1 MDMGDNESISVPFD
15 GSGSLAHTF
24 VIADQQSFN
33 VQGEFSEVDG
43 GCSVDESLDMN
54 DTISGI
60 QTLDVQN
67 MEYTKTDGLNVTMR
81 FRIQIIG
88 G

>member
-1 MDMGDNESISVPFD
+1 MTLSLYTAGGASVGDT
-15 GSGSLAHTF
+15 GCA
-24 VIADQQSFN
+24 A
-33 VQGEFSEVDG
+33 DG